1 MSIVRKLI
9 LDLVLFI
16 AIYHGY
22 YGPHITF
29 VDSDSNKT
37 YQRLHKNRAHMN
49 FSLKVRQIYS
59 VPFTMI
65 SILYFQYGCPC
76 FVIM

>member
-1 MSIVRKLI
+1 MRAWFKELI

-29 VDSDSNKT
+29 VVVAS
-37 YQRLHKNRAHMN
+37 Y
-49 FSLKVRQIYS
+49 V
-59 VPFTMI
+59 
-65 SILYFQYGCPC
+65 
-76 FVIM
+76 